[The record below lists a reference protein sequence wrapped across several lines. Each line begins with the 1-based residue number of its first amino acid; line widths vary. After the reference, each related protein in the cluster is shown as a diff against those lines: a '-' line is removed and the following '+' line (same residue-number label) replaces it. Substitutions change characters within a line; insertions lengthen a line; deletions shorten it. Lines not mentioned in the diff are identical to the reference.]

1 MNENERN
8 AILEYEQ
15 ILQGKSSRTKLS
27 TTYFRADSNEQNH
40 KTAVHILRYIFTK
53 IYKWTPLDVMNKA
66 SKQMIS
72 DLKITIPYSKLIFP
86 KEMNPKRDYFY
97 LAKILFP
104 EEIKSFG
111 KYDRVLY
118 LYNQVRQRKAQ
129 FPEGYFSEPGQGEY
143 RAGICLHQ
151 AITDSQQFRNEDELY
166 EFFSDESKAHA
177 FLKKYKLDNVCRIT
191 FRTPL
196 DYLYAALP
204 DGQDNGLKCILIP
217 EQYTRSD
224 NYRKEFFKAQ
234 KPVNNALYRCAYCG
248 KKFTFQQIQ
257 VDHIF
262 PVNELSYSGIVRKRA
277 ASYGIANANDV
288 KNLCCACKKCNLKK
302 GTKLGMW
309 VIRGFLGKHEAYWKV
324 RHIAKAIVFWL
335 CIIFAISFLKENAP
349 EFFQTLTKLFLYPFA

>member
-177 FLKKYKLDNVCRIT
+177 FLKKYKLDNVCRLT

-204 DGQDNGLKCILIP
+204 DGQD
-217 EQYTRSD
+217 
-224 NYRKEFFKAQ
+224 
-234 KPVNNALYRCAYCG
+234 KPL
-248 KKFTFQQIQ
+248 
-257 VDHIF
+257 
-262 PVNELSYSGIVRKRA
+262 
-277 ASYGIANANDV
+277 
-288 KNLCCACKKCNLKK
+288 
-302 GTKLGMW
+302 
-309 VIRGFLGKHEAYWKV
+309 
-324 RHIAKAIVFWL
+324 
-335 CIIFAISFLKENAP
+335 
-349 EFFQTLTKLFLYPFA
+349 

>member
-111 KYDRVLY
+111 NTTGFFIYTTKYAKGKLSSRKGISQSRDKENTVQASAY
-118 LYNQVRQRKAQ
+118 TRQ
-129 FPEGYFSEPGQGEY
+129 S
-143 RAGICLHQ
+143 
-151 AITDSQQFRNEDELY
+151 
-166 EFFSDESKAHA
+166 
-177 FLKKYKLDNVCRIT
+177 
-191 FRTPL
+191 
-196 DYLYAALP
+196 
-204 DGQDNGLKCILIP
+204 LIP
-217 EQYTRSD
+217 S
-224 NYRKEFFKAQ
+224 NSGMKMNFM
-234 KPVNNALYRCAYCG
+234 NS
-248 KKFTFQQIQ
+248 FQMSQ
-257 VDHIF
+257 
-262 PVNELSYSGIVRKRA
+262 RR
-277 ASYGIANANDV
+277 
-288 KNLCCACKKCNLKK
+288 
-302 GTKLGMW
+302 
-309 VIRGFLGKHEAYWKV
+309 
-324 RHIAKAIVFWL
+324 
-335 CIIFAISFLKENAP
+335 
-349 EFFQTLTKLFLYPFA
+349 TLF

>member
-15 ILQGKSSRTKLS
+15 ILQGESSRTKLS

-177 FLKKYKLDNVCRIT
+177 FLKK
-191 FRTPL
+191 
-196 DYLYAALP
+196 
-204 DGQDNGLKCILIP
+204 
-217 EQYTRSD
+217 
-224 NYRKEFFKAQ
+224 
-234 KPVNNALYRCAYCG
+234 
-248 KKFTFQQIQ
+248 
-257 VDHIF
+257 
-262 PVNELSYSGIVRKRA
+262 
-277 ASYGIANANDV
+277 
-288 KNLCCACKKCNLKK
+288 
-302 GTKLGMW
+302 
-309 VIRGFLGKHEAYWKV
+309 
-324 RHIAKAIVFWL
+324 
-335 CIIFAISFLKENAP
+335 
-349 EFFQTLTKLFLYPFA
+349 

>member
-1 MNENERN
+1 MAINYVVRVSDGENE
-8 AILEYEQ
+8 
-15 ILQGKSSRTKLS
+15 
-27 TTYFRADSNEQNH
+27 
-40 KTAVHILRYIFTK
+40 
-53 IYKWTPLDVMNKA
+53 IY
-66 SKQMIS
+66 
-72 DLKITIPYSKLIFP
+72 Y
-86 KEMNPKRDYFY
+86 
-97 LAKILFP
+97 
-104 EEIKSFG
+104 
-111 KYDRVLY
+111 
-118 LYNQVRQRKAQ
+118 QRKKLYDMGLR
-129 FPEGYFSEPGQGEY
+129 FNK
-143 RAGICLHQ
+143 RAGRG
-151 AITDSQQFRNEDELY
+151 DSFYEKKCEENE
-166 EFFSDESKAHA
+166 AHA
-177 FLKKYKLDNVCRIT
+177 IEKFAEL
-191 FRTPL
+191 
-196 DYLYAALP
+196 
-204 DGQDNGLKCILIP
+204 NGLKCILIQ